1 MEHGAVGS
9 DPGPQR
15 SGFVSNRVANG
26 LKQAPTAS
34 LKAPMPQDDG
44 NIGWHHVMNH
54 VALALLALCLA
65 AGAARS
71 EPANWP
77 DRPIRF
83 VAPFPP
89 GSLVDITL
97 RILQPKLSAR
107 LGQQIVIDNRSGA
120 SGSIGADFLAKSAPD
135 GYNFGVATDSTHGV
149 SPALNPDLPYDAV
162 KDFAMVSLLGEAPYV
177 LITSPTLPV
186 NSVKDLIALA
196 KAKPGELNYASVGP
210 TSLAHLA
217 GALFE
222 QMASVKLTEVP
233 YRSSAGSILDTTEG
247 RIAIQFA
254 TLGPVLPQIRAG
266 KVKALAVTGLKRID
280 ILPDTPTIDEAGLTG
295 YDAVLWLAVVA
306 PGATP
311 RDVVAR
317 MNGELRAVL
326 AMPDV
331 IAALKAQGLN
341 AASSTP
347 EELRTLI
354 KRDIDKWR
362 KLAQRTANAMDA
374 K

>member
-1 MEHGAVGS
+1 
-9 DPGPQR
+9 
-15 SGFVSNRVANG
+15 
-26 LKQAPTAS
+26 
-34 LKAPMPQDDG
+34 MPQHDRKLRST
-44 NIGWHHVMNH
+44 HVMNH

-65 AGAARS
+65 AGTAWS
-71 EPANWP
+71 GSANWP

-97 RILQPKLSAR
+97 RILQPKLNAQ

-120 SGSIGADFLAKSAPD
+120 SGNIGTDFLAKSPPN

-149 SPALNPDLPYDAV
+149 SPALNPDLPYDAL
-162 KDFAMVSLLGEAPYV
+162 KDFAMVSLLVESPYV
-177 LITSPTLPV
+177 LITPPTLPV
-186 NSVKDLIALA
+186 NSVKELIVLA
-196 KAKPGELNYASVGP
+196 KAKPGELNFASAGP
-210 TSLAHLA
+210 TSLAHVA
-217 GALFE
+217 GARFE

-247 RIAIQFA
+247 RIAMQFA

-266 KVKALAVTGLKRID
+266 MVKALAVTGLKRID
-280 ILPDTPTIDEAGLTG
+280 ILPDVPTLDEAGLTG

-306 PGATP
+306 PAATP
-311 RDVVAR
+311 RDIVAR
-317 MNGELRAVL
+317 MNRELRAVL

-331 IAALKAQGLN
+331 IGALKSQGLK
-341 AASSTP
+341 ASPSTP

-354 KRDIDKWR
+354 ARDIDKWR
-362 KLAQRTANAMDA
+362 KLAQTTVNSVDA